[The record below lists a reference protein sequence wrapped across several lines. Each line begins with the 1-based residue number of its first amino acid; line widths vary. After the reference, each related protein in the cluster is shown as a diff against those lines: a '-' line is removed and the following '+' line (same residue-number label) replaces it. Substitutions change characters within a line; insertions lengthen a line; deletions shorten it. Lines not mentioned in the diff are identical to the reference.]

1 SEETRLELTQPKT
14 DLAFAA
20 TDKQSNYCRHCHQ
33 TGHILPQCPTVSC
46 HACKKIG
53 HIASHCPDRRS
64 RSTSYKQRPQPSK
77 PVFAAINE
85 SAATSS
91 NTTALSDVESLLK
104 KILLSSGNTNTA
116 LSTTSGNHAWYFDS
130 GCSHHMTS
138 NSQPLFIYV
147 LHCFYISYPYC

>member
-1 SEETRLELTQPKT
+1 MALTDEYEPVRASLLHQSPLPTLEDSLPRLKSEETRLELTQPKT

-53 HIASHCPDRRS
+53 HIASHCPGRRS
-64 RSTSYKQRPQPSK
+64 RSASYKQRPQPSK

-104 KILLSSGNTNTA
+104 KTFLSSGNTNTA
-116 LSTTSGNHAWYFDS
+116 LSTTS
-130 GCSHHMTS
+130 
-138 NSQPLFIYV
+138 
-147 LHCFYISYPYC
+147 